1 MSFREIGG
9 IAFPMI
15 SLCDLPLS
23 EFTDSKWAYGDY
35 AIGLSREW
43 GEKNGFN
50 PVCYCHANSDYKKRM
65 INRLVEAAASKDK
78 SVIEKAIFPFA
89 YMKLVEGVLLN
100 RRYKKYRFYDEK
112 EVRLVPHQEDIKGY
126 ELCLFESQYQDFK
139 KRYKKSIL
147 DKNGVNF
154 SFSDVKYIII
164 GNENNRKEV
173 QGVLAKQTEDC
184 SHIVILTKQQVLGD
198 IVGNNHNE
206 ELPMLN
212 IEPIKTS
219 ELALKIGKE
228 FFKN

>member
-1 MSFREIGG
+1 MNAQEYMEK
-9 IAFPMI
+9 A
-15 SLCDLPLS
+15 LLL
-23 EFTDSKWAYGDY
+23 
-35 AIGLSREW
+35 
-43 GEKNGFN
+43 EKNFTPEN
-50 PVCYCHANSDYKKRM
+50 KAYFEKLRNY
-65 INRLVEAAASKDK
+65 LAAAS
-78 SVIEKAIFPFA
+78 F
-89 YMKLVEGVLLN
+89 
-100 RRYKKYRFYDEK
+100 FYDEK

-147 DKNGVNF
+147 GKNGVNF
-154 SFSDVKYIII
+154 SFSDVKYIIV

-228 FFKN
+228 FFKK